1 MLTLNKGEGTSFN
14 STSQG
19 VQMKTITSSSN
30 SSKFKQKT
38 TSQAKLELEC
48 CVRECEISPSFCS
61 QHFFRLTD
69 LSVEIQN

>member
-1 MLTLNKGEGTSFN
+1 MTFLDLLRDGRQMLTLNKGEGTSFN

-48 CVRECEISPSFCS
+48 CVRECVSMF
-61 QHFFRLTD
+61 
-69 LSVEIQN
+69 